1 MSRNG
6 KWFLTSSWQINT
18 GERWFDVVMIE
29 HKTVFRYSVVVV
41 EPKTP
46 WRFNVD
52 ELARRNKHGVDR

>member
-1 MSRNG
+1 M
-6 KWFLTSSWQINT
+6 
-18 GERWFDVVMIE
+18 MIE

>member
-1 MSRNG
+1 M
-6 KWFLTSSWQINT
+6 
-18 GERWFDVVMIE
+18 VMIE

-46 WRFNVD
+46 WRFNID